1 MKNLSYIRQQC
12 ITATA
17 DLSGATKGQLMAWL
31 ENAQF
36 DTNTYPRKKQ
46 RIYDEEN
53 ERWITL
59 QNPPIQGRQSM
70 AKGSSIAL
78 VQPIEF
84 STASWRRAV
93 LSLEDHQKAWLLWS
107 YSENTR
113 FEYQVEITRWA
124 WGELIAQLCSK
135 KIAAKTLDRLR
146 ALIWLA
152 AQDVKSELAGRDVYQ
167 YQELALLVGV
177 EDKNWSKTFTG
188 HWLSMRAIFLRLDQS
203 SLLSV
208 SKTRSEQIATN
219 FQRGIAKVD

>member
-1 MKNLSYIRQQC
+1 MKNLSYIRQQF

-36 DTNTYPRKKQ
+36 DTNTYPRKKH

-53 ERWITL
+53 KKWITL
-59 QNPPIQGRQSM
+59 HNPPIQGRQSM
-70 AKGSSIAL
+70 AKGTSIAL
-78 VQPIEF
+78 VQPVEF

-107 YSENTR
+107 YSENIR
-113 FEYQVEITRWA
+113 FEYQVDITRWA
-124 WGELIAQLCSK
+124 WNEFTAQLAGK
-135 KIAAKTLDRLR
+135 KIAGKTLERLR

-152 AQDVKSELAGRDVYQ
+152 AQDVKSELAWRKVYQ

-188 HWLSMRAIFLRLDQS
+188 HWLAMRTIFLRLDQD

-208 SKTRSEQIATN
+208 SKTRSKQITANYEQ
-219 FQRGIAKVD
+219 GIAKVD